1 MPPAWPDPDAEKPEG
16 ADEDALIGRDMED
29 LDWKLNKY
37 GELLPEIMDLMECE
51 LVGED
56 LDLWTG
62 FEAFCAEGPGVGAE
76 KILAVTLQEGPEVE
90 AVGRIEELKALA
102 ERLEVR
108 PDAES
113 VEEIREGLLDAWRV
127 VEEKGI

>member
-1 MPPAWPDPDAEKPEG
+1 M
-16 ADEDALIGRDMED
+16 
-29 LDWKLNKY
+29 
-37 GELLPEIMDLMECE
+37 
-51 LVGED
+51 
-56 LDLWTG
+56 
-62 FEAFCAEGPGVGAE
+62 
-76 KILAVTLQEGPEVE
+76 TLQEGPEAE